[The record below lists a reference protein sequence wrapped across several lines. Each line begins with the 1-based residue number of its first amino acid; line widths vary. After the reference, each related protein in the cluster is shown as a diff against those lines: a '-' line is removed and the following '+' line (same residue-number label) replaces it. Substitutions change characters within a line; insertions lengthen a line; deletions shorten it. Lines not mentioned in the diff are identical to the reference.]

1 MLTDI
6 HSAKPVHNHI
16 NGDTN
21 GSCCYLTILLGRGH
35 LPMENL
41 PRARAVPRCPKDT
54 APWAQPK
61 THLGWLQVWLLQVWL
76 LQLWLLH
83 LWLLQLWL
91 QLVAAAGANLL
102 FPNPFPIWV
111 LSCSKSANVASIAE
125 LLLQKSSYLLGN
137 ADKSMV

>member
-1 MLTDI
+1 MQPIPIRHKNSQASEDYI
-6 HSAKPVHNHI
+6 MA
-16 NGDTN
+16 
-21 GSCCYLTILLGRGH
+21 TI
-35 LPMENL
+35 
-41 PRARAVPRCPKDT
+41 V
-54 APWAQPK
+54 
-61 THLGWLQVWLLQVWL
+61 
-76 LQLWLLH
+76 H

-125 LLLQKSSYLLGN
+125 LLLQKSSYLLGK